1 MDRTE
6 DKAKVRA
13 EDRARDKAKAQAK
26 DRAEDKAKARAEDR
40 ARDKAK
46 AQAGDRA
53 EKVTPVGF
61 EPTQLALVELE
72 STPLDHSGK
81 VS

>member
-1 MDRTE
+1 MH
-6 DKAKVRA
+6 
-13 EDRARDKAKAQAK
+13 KAKANAE
-26 DRAEDKAKARAEDR
+26 DRAEDKAKVRAEDR

-61 EPTQLALVELE
+61 EPMQLTLVDL
-72 STPLDHSGK
+72 SPPPLDHSGK